1 MGSSVSKGSKSE
13 SDSSGCDW
21 TGKLYFDPEAN
32 ICGTI
37 YPISNDE
44 LQTKL
49 KDLVDLKQTIIRV
62 EIYRHPLTSWQ
73 LSNKLM
79 YHAFILFETDGWW
92 WSIEKNVNSKS
103 AGAI

>member
-1 MGSSVSKGSKSE
+1 LGSKSE
-13 SDSSGCDW
+13 SDSSGCDC
-21 TGKLYFDPEAN
+21 KLYFDPEADKS
-32 ICGTI
+32 GTI

-44 LQTKL
+44 LRTKL
-49 KDLVDLKQTIIRV
+49 KDVVDLKQTIVRV

-73 LSNKLM
+73 SSNKLM

-92 WSIEKNVNSKS
+92 LSIEKNVNSKS